1 MSTQKDLP
9 EIRMSVESLYR
20 EELFTDR
27 RMGSVR
33 KLVPVRADGSDDS
46 ERKVVFEG
54 QTSLLT
60 PAGTLPLQFEIEAE
74 TLAEAIEK
82 FPGTAQKVLAHT
94 LEELEEIRREA
105 TSSLIVPGRPGIGN
119 IQRP

>member
-27 RMGSVR
+27 RIGSVR

-46 ERKVVFEG
+46 GRKVVFEG

-60 PAGTLPLQFEIEAE
+60 PAGTLPLQFEIEAD